1 MVDNQPNHVGMTA
14 SDALETSCRR
24 STREKRS
31 STHYSRKEYILL
43 TDMGEPEGYD
53 KVMLDTH
60 RDRWVEAMEDEMKSL
75 HENDTYEL
83 VELPKGKKALTN
95 KWIFILKQDQHTFA
109 PRYKVRL
116 VVKGFG
122 QTKGIDF
129 EEIFSPAVKMSSIR
143 MVLALAASLDLE
155 LEQMDVTTDFL
166 HGYLEEEIY
175 MEQPEV
181 FVVNGKEN
189 HICKLRKSLYG
200 LKQAPRQWYLSLN
213 LSLKIRDTRKLL
225 QIIVFSFRSS
235 LMMILLSYYFM
246 WMIC

>member
-1 MVDNQPNHVGMTA
+1 
-14 SDALETSCRR
+14 
-24 STREKRS
+24 
-31 STHYSRKEYILL
+31 
-43 TDMGEPEGYD
+43 
-53 KVMLDTH
+53 
-60 RDRWVEAMEDEMKSL
+60 MEDEMKLL
-75 HENDTYEL
+75 HKNGAYKL

-95 KWIFILKQDQHTFA
+95 KWIFRLKQDKHTFS